1 MATLLYNTRPT
12 LRPTRAFNTLLN
24 EVLRDAQPTTP
35 QPSTSFVPAADIF
48 ETAAGYELHL
58 ALPGVAKEAVTLDFQ
73 EGQLVVAG
81 TRSAPATE
89 GENAPKLRR
98 VETRFGEFSRTFR
111 LPETVNVKAISAELT
126 DGLLRVVLPFDTEKV
141 TKQHIEVR

>member
-1 MATLLYNTRPT
+1 MATLLYNRPA
-12 LRPTRAFNTLLN
+12 LRPTRAFNSLLN

-35 QPSTSFVPAADIF
+35 QLSTSFVPAADIF

-58 ALPGVAKEAVTLDFQ
+58 ALPGVAKDAVSIDFQ
-73 EGQLVVAG
+73 DNQLIVKG
-81 TRSAPATE
+81 NRPAPATE
-89 GENAPKLRR
+89 GDEAPKLRR
-98 VETRFGEFSRTFR
+98 VETRFGEFSRSFR

-126 DGLLRVVLPFDTEKV
+126 DGLLRVTLPFDTDKV